1 MNVNSLPVMSSYF
14 LFQAASLDQG
24 NTIEG
29 FILFF
34 NVVAFV
40 SMSPFMVIEA
50 LQIYNSRFLNW
61 ATDFW
66 NFVDLTMMAI
76 QWCCL
81 FEQSINARNQDWFKA
96 AVAIQVV
103 LLVTKA
109 QYFTRYDSHKNTV
122 LPKIQTVLPYEMN

>member
-1 MNVNSLPVMSSYF
+1 MPF
-14 LFQAASLDQG
+14 AFIHFQAASVDPG
-24 NTIEG
+24 STAEG

-34 NVVAFV
+34 NLVAFI

-61 ATDFW
+61 VTDFW

-76 QWCCL
+76 QWFCV
-81 FEQSINARNQDWFKA
+81 FERSIRGRDQDWFRA
-96 AVAIQVV
+96 ALAVQVV

-109 QYFTRYDSHKNTV
+109 QYFSRHAIQNT
-122 LPKIQTVLPYEMN
+122 QNTF